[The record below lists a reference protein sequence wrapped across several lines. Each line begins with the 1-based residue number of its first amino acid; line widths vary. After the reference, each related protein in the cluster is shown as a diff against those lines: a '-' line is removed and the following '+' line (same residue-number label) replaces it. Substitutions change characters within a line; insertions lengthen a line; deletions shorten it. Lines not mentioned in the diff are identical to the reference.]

1 MSYLADLTVR
11 LATGVGELPESFR
24 QRHAQYLL
32 RAQNPDGSF
41 SGREGAGD
49 LYYTGFALRSLAML
63 GELDGAPAQR
73 AAEFLRQ
80 QLQRRV
86 AIIDF
91 LSLVYGGMLLEMSA
105 GIDIFAESAPGWRD
119 AVASALERFRRAD
132 GGYARTEEGAGSST
146 YYTFLMTLCNELIGR
161 PAPDAAGIVQFVRSR
176 QRDDGGF
183 VDLAPMPRSGTNPTA
198 AAIGTLR
205 IFGQLT
211 DAVRSDVSE
220 FLAERQ
226 NDEGGLTANTRIPL
240 ADVLSTFTG
249 LLTLCDL
256 HGQQALDLP
265 ALARYVESMEQP
277 QGGFRGASLDPADDV
292 EYTFYG
298 LGALALL
305 KTLPSG

>member
-11 LATGVGELPESFR
+11 LATGLGELPESFR

-49 LYYTGFALRSLAML
+49 LYYTGFALRGLAML
-63 GELDGAPAQR
+63 GELDGTPAR
-73 AAEFLRQ
+73 LAADFLRQ
-80 QLQRRV
+80 QLHRRV

-105 GIDIFAESAPGWRD
+105 GIDIFAESTPEWRD
-119 AVASALERFRRAD
+119 AVAAALERFRRPD

-146 YYTFLMTLCNELIGR
+146 YYTFLMTLCNQLIGR
-161 PAPDAAGIVQFVRSR
+161 EPPGRESIITFVRSR

-183 VDLAPMPRSGTNPTA
+183 VDLSPMPRSGTNPTA
-198 AAIGTLR
+198 AAVGTLR
-205 IFGQLT
+205 VFDVLD
-211 DAVRSDVSE
+211 DAVRSDVTE
-220 FLAERQ
+220 FLVERQ

-240 ADVLSTFTG
+240 ADVLSSFTG

-256 HGQQALDLP
+256 GGERELDLL
-265 ALARYVESMEQP
+265 ALRRYIESMEQP
-277 QGGFRGASLDPADDV
+277 EGGFRGASLDPASDV

-298 LGALALL
+298 LGAMGLL
-305 KTLPSG
+305 TRQQ